1 MNLATGEN
9 VQGERSEELQ
19 LVSFYLGGE
28 ENGIDILRVQEIIR
42 MQAISRI
49 PKAPEYVEGI
59 INLRGKVIPIINLR
73 MRFGLE
79 KKENDKQTRIIVV
92 KIEGKTLG
100 LIVDS
105 VSEVLRLPSDS
116 IEPAPAIVTGKEGKY
131 LTGVGKIED
140 KLIIL
145 LDLEKLL
152 KDVEVEISDVID
164 PAATVN
170 KTVHG

>member
-92 KIEGKTLG
+92 KIEGKILG

-105 VSEVLRLPSDS
+105 VSEVIRLPTSM
-116 IEPAPAIVTGKEGKY
+116 IEPPSPIVTGKGSAY
-131 LTGVGKIED
+131 IRGVGKIGN
-140 KLIIL
+140 KLLIL
-145 LDLEKLL
+145 LDLDRLLGEVEK
-152 KDVEVEISDVID
+152 EISD
-164 PAATVN
+164 AAC
-170 KTVHG
+170 